1 MKKKK
6 LTVTID
12 EEVYEGLRRNIGTHK
27 ISKFIEELARPYVI
41 HPDLESEYAAM
52 AQDKV
57 REKDALEWVEN
68 TLVNL

>member
-6 LTVTID
+6 LTLTID
-12 EEVYEGLRRNIGTHK
+12 EEVYENLRRTMGPRK
-27 ISKFIEELARPYVI
+27 ISQFIEELIRPHII